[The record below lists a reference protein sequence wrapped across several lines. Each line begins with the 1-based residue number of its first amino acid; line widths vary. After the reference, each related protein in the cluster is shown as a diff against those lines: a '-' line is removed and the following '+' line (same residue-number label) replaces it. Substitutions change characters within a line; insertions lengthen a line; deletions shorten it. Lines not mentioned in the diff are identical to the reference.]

1 MGLTPADAV
10 QKRCYCTDS
19 TPQRECVIP
28 LSDEKDR
35 DCDAGLFREAMAGIR
50 PLSSQ
55 DRVQHDLPRPAP
67 IPRQRLRDEAAVL
80 DELLEIPEHHDDL
93 DVESGEELSF
103 VRDGYAPRLLRR
115 LRRGHY
121 AVHGHL
127 DLHHMTRDTAKTAL
141 LEFISVATRE
151 GLGCVR
157 VVHGKGL
164 RSQGRPVLK
173 QMTNQLLRHH
183 KGVVAFTSC
192 RPIDGG
198 TGAVVVLLRQR
209 GPAT

>member
-1 MGLTPADAV
+1 M
-10 QKRCYCTDS
+10 
-19 TPQRECVIP
+19 IP
-28 LSDEKDR
+28 LTDEKDR
-35 DCDAGLFREAMAGIR
+35 EDDAGLFLEAIAGTR
-50 PLSSQ
+50 PLQ
-55 DRVQHDLPRPAP
+55 IKDRVLHDRPRPAP

-80 DELLEIPEHHDDL
+80 DELLEPAQHYDDL

-103 VRDGYAPRLLRR
+103 LRDGFPPRLLRR

-141 LEFISVATRE
+141 LQFISDVTAQ

-164 RSQGRPVLK
+164 RSPNRPVLK
-173 QMTNQLLRHH
+173 QMTNHMLRRH
-183 KGVVAFTSC
+183 KNVIAFTSC
-192 RPIDGG
+192 RQVDGG
-198 TGAVVVLLRQR
+198 TGAVIVLLRQR
-209 GPAT
+209 KPAT